1 MRKNTFMKFVAIVC
15 ILASVLLIACACK
28 QEPQNNQES
37 NTTASTQTTEPEST
51 PTDPVTEPVTE
62 PAFTGVIYKVTVVDE
77 NNAPLANAMI
87 QLCKDELCG
96 MPGFTDANGV
106 ATFEYDAPA
115 NYTVKVTLAGYT
127 GEAEYTFPAN
137 STELTVQLTAGAAE
151 PQ

>member
-1 MRKNTFMKFVAIVC
+1 MKFVAIIC
-15 ILASVLLIACACK
+15 ILASVLLIACAC
-28 QEPQNNQES
+28 QTTVIVNPED

-51 PTDPVTEPVTE
+51 PTEPVTEPVTE

-77 NNAPLANAMI
+77 NNAPLAGAMI

-115 NYTVKVTLAGYT
+115 NYTVKVTLTGYT

-137 STELTVQLTAGAAE
+137 STELTIQLTQNAD
-151 PQ
+151 